1 MIVTEIAQ
9 PRTIA
14 GRLTSDGIPIAD
26 ALRYAMLLAE
36 ALRGIHDTGRVYG
49 ALCPAS
55 VALTESGLELLP
67 ALPPTSAVTPY
78 TAPEVAAGGPPT
90 ARSDIFSFGAVAY
103 EMLTGRP
110 AFQGESPEALAESI
124 LRSNPWPSGV
134 PSADRFLRGCLEK
147 DPGARL
153 QHMQKVVLEL
163 KVLTVVSHCSQAN
176 AARARE
182 VADAVL
188 RSEIRGIE
196 SRMAACLQEQQD
208 RILEIRQSVGDAMGE
223 FDQQLRATNTELAG
237 VQALVERA
245 VEATSLRVLAQAQEA
260 LDAMGDRLAQS
271 VHAANT
277 EIVRIAEA
285 ATSLGDRIAHLEQ
298 GFDSEK
304 QFVAGLHDLVL
315 DHAGASEKNLKAQA
329 ALIESTCITVGQI
342 EGLVE
347 GVVEALEAL
356 QCAAQ
361 EQHGEESL
369 AIR

>member
-14 GRLTSDGIPIAD
+14 ERLASDGIPIAD

-36 ALRGIHDTGRVYG
+36 ALRGIHDTGGVYG

-55 VALTESGLELLP
+55 VALTESGLELLS
-67 ALPPTSAVTPY
+67 ALPPASAVTPY

-124 LRSNPWPSGV
+124 LRSNPRPSGV

-147 DPGARL
+147 DPCARL

-163 KVLTVVSHCSQAN
+163 KVLKVVSHCSQAN
-176 AARARE
+176 AARAWE

-208 RILEIRQSVGDAMGE
+208 RILEIRQSVG
-223 FDQQLRATNTELAG
+223 
-237 VQALVERA
+237 
-245 VEATSLRVLAQAQEA
+245 EASSLRVLAQAQEA
-260 LDAMGDRLAQS
+260 IDATGDRLAQS

-329 ALIESTCITVGQI
+329 ALIESTRITVGQI

-356 QCAAQ
+356 QCAALDQ
-361 EQHGEESL
+361 YGEESL
-369 AIR
+369 AVS

>member
-1 MIVTEIAQ
+1 MTVTEIAQ

-14 GRLTSDGIPIAD
+14 GRLASDGIPIAD

-36 ALRGIHDTGRVYG
+36 ALRGIHDTGGVYG

-90 ARSDIFSFGAVAY
+90 ARSDVFSFGAVAY

-124 LRSNPWPSGV
+124 LRSNPGPSGV
-134 PSADRFLRGCLEK
+134 PSADRFLRRCLEK
-147 DPGARL
+147 EPCARL

-163 KVLTVVSHCSQAN
+163 KVLMVVSHCSQAN

-182 VADAVL
+182 AADAVL
-188 RSEIRGIE
+188 RSEIRSIE
-196 SRMAACLQEQQD
+196 SRMTACLQEQQD
-208 RILEIRQSVGDAMGE
+208 RILDIRQSVGDARGE

-245 VEATSLRVLAQAQEA
+245 VEAAGVRVLAQAQEA
-260 LDAMGDRLAQS
+260 
-271 VHAANT
+271 ANT
-277 EIVRIAEA
+277 EIVRIGEA
-285 ATSLGDRIAHLEQ
+285 ATAIGDRIAHLEQ
-298 GFDSEK
+298 SLDSEK
-304 QFVAGLHDLVL
+304 QFVAGLHDLIF
-315 DHAGASEKNLKAQA
+315 DRADASEKNLKAQDA
-329 ALIESTCITVGQI
+329 SIESTRVAVDHI
-342 EGLVE
+342 EGLLE
-347 GVVEALEAL
+347 GVVEAIEAL
-356 QCAAQ
+356 QCAVL
-361 EQHGEESL
+361 EQQGEGSL
-369 AIR
+369 AVK